1 MKTEEKAFT
10 ETEIEN
16 EKQEVI
22 KLNFR
27 QAIAQLPE
35 VLMTIVLKRFGL
47 AAAALVIT
55 LVMFFITKDWYCF
68 GGLILSLMAVYLGLD
83 IIWKFGDD
91 KIMVARIIVCK
102 VYRRRKGQLHVIIR
116 DANVQDIVKED
127 FETFRVVINANIKD
141 RDNII
146 PGTVMNIFFT
156 ENAPGTVLT
165 YEILGDT
172 NI

>member
-1 MKTEEKAFT
+1 MKAKEKSFV
-10 ETEIEN
+10 ETEIKN

-27 QAIAQLPE
+27 QSIAQLPE
-35 VLMTIVLKRFGL
+35 VLMTVVLRRFGL
-47 AAAALVIT
+47 AAIALAIT
-55 LVMFFITKDWYCF
+55 LIMFFITKDWYCF
-68 GGLILSLMAVYLGLD
+68 GGFLLSLMAAYLGLD

-91 KIMVARIIVCK
+91 KIMVARIVVCK
-102 VYRRRKGQLHVIIR
+102 VHRKRKGQLHVIIR

-127 FETFRVVINANIKD
+127 FDTVRVIINANIKD

-146 PGTVMNIFFT
+146 PGTVMDIFFM